1 MSLSCETTVG
11 DLHSICRG
19 SRRRSDEVRVTAE
32 SRVVGGGCRDEDV
45 FGFDVAMEEV
55 VGMDMVET
63 PQDLVKDALD
73 MLAIEGLVIPG
84 FH

>member
-1 MSLSCETTVG
+1 MSLSGETKVG

-19 SRRRSDEVRVTAE
+19 SRRRGDEVRVTAE
-32 SRVVGGGCRDEDV
+32 SRVIRGGCRDEDV

-55 VGMDMVET
+55 MGMDMVET